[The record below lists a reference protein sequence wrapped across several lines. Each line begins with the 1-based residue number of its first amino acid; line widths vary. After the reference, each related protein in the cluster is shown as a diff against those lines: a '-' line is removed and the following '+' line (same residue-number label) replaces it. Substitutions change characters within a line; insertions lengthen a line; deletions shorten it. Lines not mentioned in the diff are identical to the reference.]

1 MVLQKFNLHLFFLK
15 KYTNIYNPMKKEP
28 DKIIEYRIS
37 TPLKQT
43 NIIGVISFVLSIIGL
58 FSSFLFPF
66 AIQIIGIILGHIAKS
81 EINANPENYNGK
93 GLVIVGLIINYL
105 VIIFSLLFVLIFGA
119 SIALLLNLIIK

>member
-1 MVLQKFNLHLFFLK
+1 
-15 KYTNIYNPMKKEP
+15 MKKEP
-28 DKIIEYRIS
+28 DKIIEHRIS

-43 NIIGVISFVLSIIGL
+43 NIIGVISFALSIIGL